1 MIRAALVT
9 GAGPVRGYWA
19 RGRSLCPR
27 KAIRR
32 NVLCRDP
39 TIRSSLKG
47 DRNRLLLLL
56 IGFNLKLFT
65 LYVRGGRL
73 STTYLQK
80 FYPDDR
86 KQKRKTPPDGREGRR
101 GLRQKQLVVGLVAA
115 ADLAEQGQ
123 QVGHGELF
131 LLLTGH
137 GRHTS

>member
-56 IGFNLKLFT
+56 TGFNLKLFT

-86 KQKRKTPPDGREGRR
+86 KQKRQTPPDGREGRR
-101 GLRQKQLVVGLVAA
+101 G
-115 ADLAEQGQ
+115 
-123 QVGHGELF
+123 
-131 LLLTGH
+131 
-137 GRHTS
+137 